1 MLELFSV
8 EYTDIPLQIFG
19 PKHLS
24 IIAIFVFFWL
34 SLTYFRKIWGKREQK
49 IVRVSLAVFLA
60 ANEIALHI
68 WSVYWGIW
76 NIQTM
81 LPLHLCSVMV
91 WVTVYTA
98 LTGNRNLYD
107 FTYFLGIAGAVQA
120 FLTPADAAMYDI
132 PHYRIMQTLIAHGLL
147 ITIPIYMTVVEG
159 YRPTL
164 TSFKRIFIWTNI
176 YMVAIFF
183 LNRLIGSNYLFIAQK
198 PPSPTLMDALSPW
211 PWYIPQLELVAF
223 AMLFI
228 LYIPFLI
235 KDWRTKPVAA
245 KSV

>member
-1 MLELFSV
+1 MFNLFSV
-8 EYTDIPLQIFG
+8 EYTNVPLQIFG
-19 PKHLS
+19 PKHLT
-24 IIAIFVFFWL
+24 IVAIFVLIWL
-34 SLTYFRKIWGKREQK
+34 SFIYFRKVWGEKAQK
-49 IVRVSLAVFLA
+49 NIRIALALALAV
-60 ANEIALHI
+60 NEISLHI
-68 WSVYWGIW
+68 WSAYWGIW

-91 WVTVYTA
+91 WITVYTA
-98 LTGNRNLYD
+98 LTDNRSLYE
-107 FTYFLGIAGAVQA
+107 FTYFLGIGGALQA

-147 ITIPIYMTVVEG
+147 ITIPIYMTAVEG
-159 YRPTL
+159 FRPTL
-164 TSFKRIFIWTNI
+164 ASFKRIFIWTNI
-176 YMVAIFF
+176 YMVIIFF
-183 LNRLIGSNYLFIAQK
+183 VNRVIGSNYLFIAQK

-235 KDWRTKPVAA
+235 KDRVAKPVKIA
-245 KSV
+245 